1 MNRLPGLSS
10 FYSISNNANT
20 MSAHLRTLVLVL
32 FLFGAFVPLV
42 SAWDDCPRGL
52 VNDTYP
58 GACSRYVDVN
68 KDGICDHSQPEP
80 ITIGTTKIPSSTVQS
95 STAAVIP
102 AGTVP
107 ASTQKTPLAPLPL
120 ILVTVGAVMF
130 LLRKCRQMR

>member
-1 MNRLPGLSS
+1 
-10 FYSISNNANT
+10 
-20 MSAHLRTLVLVL
+20 MSAHLRTLLLVL
-32 FLFGAFVPLV
+32 FLFVGFVPLV

-58 GACSRYVDVN
+58 GACSRYIDTN

-80 ITIGTTKIPSSTVQS
+80 ITGAAVKITVASAQS
-95 STAAVIP
+95 STATVIP

-107 ASTQKTPLAPLPL
+107 APTQKTPLAPLPL

-130 LLRKCRQMR
+130 LLRKCRQVK